1 MKTTKKAL
9 LSSVLCIVLCLSMLV
24 GTTFAWFTDSV
35 TTGANKIQ
43 SGILKIDLQHVTEN
57 GSVSLKEHPD
67 HEVIS
72 SDILWEP
79 GYTALATLRIV
90 NKGNLALK
98 YILSLNVEADAVNKK
113 LAEVIDVYTLVG
125 QMGEGRPDLTDT
137 KTWNK
142 VGSLYELIT
151 KTGGAA
157 NGILLPKGA
166 TPKAGKEDVEI
177 VEAIETTFVLHM
189 REDAGNEY
197 QNLNLGA
204 VYMNLFATQYTYEE
218 DSFDDQ
224 YDAEKT
230 YDHYVMTFAD
240 LEAAFAEGGSILVLN
255 DIEWERLIWLR
266 SGKEV
271 YLDMNG
277 KTMTPI
283 AGMKS
288 NCFLAT
294 EINTKLVI
302 DGNGTYNLGDRYDI
316 AFLYPAGDVVIENG
330 TYIRNRVPA
339 GVESH
344 TMFIGVKES
353 AMGKPLGTTVINGGY
368 FDGGYYDANAKTFVE
383 THEAGQGQPGDKN
396 AYRIA
401 VKNNVA
407 CLLNTSDN
415 DLVVYGG
422 TFVGM
427 NPAWGDEGCALPTT
441 PDYLRPWSYSQG
453 TFLAGQ
459 QIYNDKV
466 ELPEGYT
473 IVENTLEDGRPVYT
487 VSYNN

>member
-224 YDAEKT
+224 YDADQ
-230 YDHYVMTFAD
+230 YDHYVMTFED
-240 LEAAFAEGGSILVLN
+240 LKAAYAAGGSILVLN
-255 DIEWERLIWLR
+255 DIEWKHMLTVEAD
-266 SGKEV
+266 KEI
-271 YLDMNG
+271 YLDLNG
-277 KTMTPI
+277 NKMT
-283 AGMKS
+283 ASDEMAASS
-288 NCFLAT
+288 NDYFMYT
-294 EINTKLVI
+294 YEGSKITI
-302 DGNGTYNLGDRYDI
+302 TGNGTFDLEDHYAMNFML
-316 AFLYPAGDVVIENG
+316 PCGDVVIEDG
-330 TYIRNRVPA
+330 YYIRNRIPEGTVA
-339 GVESH
+339 AVL
-344 TMFIGVKES
+344 F
-353 AMGKPLGTTVINGGY
+353 MGMKNCSGTVVINGGY
-368 FDGGYYDANAKTFVE
+368 FDSGYYDKNAELDFYE
-383 THEAGQGQPGDKN
+383 TADDIAKRGVSSDKN
-396 AYRIA
+396 LIRVAL
-401 VKNNVA
+401 KNNITKT
-407 CLLNTSDN
+407 LNMSYN
-415 DLVVYGG
+415 KILVYGG

-427 NPAWGDEGCALPTT
+427 NPAWGDEGCMLPTT
-441 PDYLRPWSYSQG
+441 PNYLRPWSYYQG
-453 TFLAGQ
+453 AFLDGQ
-459 QIYNDKV
+459 EYCADGIK
-466 ELPEGYT
+466 LPEGYS
-473 IVENTLEDGRPVYT
+473 IAESEHRDGRPVYT
-487 VSYNN
+487 VSYSE